1 MRLFFYFIS
10 LVFLLSA
17 CVKNNPDPAWLQVNE
32 WSISANPS
40 LSLQEGELTE
50 NISDAWVY
58 VDDEL
63 IGVFQVPFKIPIL
76 KEGNVTFKIF
86 PAIKNNGISATKKIY
101 PFLKEY
107 VINGTLVKNQIFTIN
122 PTTQYK
128 ENLNFWIEDFEDAS
142 FQITDDPNTSAANM
156 DTDNLDLQ
164 WFNGNAYGK
173 VILNALDST
182 WIAFTGEPYMVL
194 PKGKEC
200 YLEIDYK
207 VTNSVTTGLIYVTSG
222 STTNNVNIRLNAQK
236 PEVAVWKKIYIDLRE
251 LIGNSPSG
259 SVFSQSFIASL
270 DDGNS
275 EGIILIDNI
284 KVIHF

>member
-1 MRLFFYFIS
+1 MRLFSYLIS
-10 LVFLLSA
+10 LFFLLSA

-32 WSISANPS
+32 WTISTNPS
-40 LSLQEGELTE
+40 LSLAEGELTE

-58 VDDEL
+58 INDEL

-76 KEGNVTFKIF
+76 KEGNATFKIY

-107 VINGTLVKNQIFTIN
+107 VINGTLVKNQVFTVN

-128 ENLNFWIEDFEDAS
+128 DNLDFWIEDFEDAS
-142 FQITDDPNTSAANM
+142 FSITDDPNTSAANM
-156 DTDNLDLQ
+156 NTANDNLQ

-173 VILNALDST
+173 VVLNSIDST
-182 WIAFTGEPYMVL
+182 WIAFTSEPYMVL
-194 PKGKEC
+194 PKGQEC

-207 VTNSVTTGLIYVTSG
+207 VTNNLTTGLIYVTSS
-222 STTNNVNIRLNAQK
+222 STVNNVNIRLNAQN
-236 PEVAVWKKIYIDLRE
+236 PDVAVWKKIYIDLRE

-259 SVFSQSFIASL
+259 SIFSQSFIASL
-270 DDGNS
+270 DEGNT

>member
-1 MRLFFYFIS
+1 MRLFIYFIS
-10 LVFLLSA
+10 LFFLFSA
-17 CVKNNPDPAWLQVNE
+17 CVKNNPDPAWLQVND

-58 VDDEL
+58 INDEL

-76 KEGNVTFKIF
+76 KEGNVTFKIY
-86 PAIKNNGISATKKIY
+86 PAIKNNGVAATKKIY

-173 VILNALDST
+173 VILNAEDST
-182 WIAFTGEPYMVL
+182 WIAFTSEPYMVL

-207 VTNSVTTGLIYVTSG
+207 ITNNVTTGLIYITSE
-222 STTNNVNIRLNAQK
+222 STTNNVNYRLNAQK

-251 LIGNSPSG
+251 LVGYAPSG

-270 DDGNS
+270 DEGNT

>member
-1 MRLFFYFIS
+1 MRLFFNLIS
-10 LVFLLSA
+10 LFFLLSA

-32 WSISANPS
+32 WTISANPS
-40 LSLQEGELTE
+40 LSLAEGELTE

-58 VDDEL
+58 INDEL

-76 KEGNVTFKIF
+76 KEGNVTFKIY

-107 VINGTLVKNQIFTIN
+107 VINGTLEKNQVFTIN

-128 ENLNFWIEDFEDAS
+128 ENLNFWIEDFEDTGY
-142 FQITDDPNTSAANM
+142 QIEDDPNTSAAKI
-156 DTDNLDLQ
+156 DTDDLDLQ
-164 WFNGNAYGK
+164 WFNGNKYGK
-173 VILNALDST
+173 VVLNAEDST
-182 WIAFTGEPYMVL
+182 WIAYTTEQLNL

-207 VTNSVTTGLIYVTSG
+207 VTNNLTTGLIYVTSG
-222 STTNNVNIRLNAQK
+222 STVNNVNIRLNAQK
-236 PEVAVWKKIYIDLRE
+236 PNVAVWKKIYIDLRE

-270 DDGNS
+270 DEGNT

>member
-10 LVFLLSA
+10 LFFLLSA
-17 CVKNNPDPAWLQVNE
+17 CVKNNPEPAWLQVND
-32 WSISANPS
+32 WSLSANPS
-40 LSLQEGELTE
+40 LSLAEGELTE

-58 VDDEL
+58 INDEL

-107 VINGTLVKNQIFTIN
+107 VINGTLVKNQVFTIN

-128 ENLNFWIEDFEDAS
+128 ENLNFWIEDFEDTGY
-142 FQITDDPNTSAANM
+142 QIEDDQNTSAAKI
-156 DTDNLDLQ
+156 DPDDFDLQ
-164 WFNGNAYGK
+164 WFNGNKYGK
-173 VILNALDST
+173 VVLNAEDST
-182 WIAFTGEPYMVL
+182 WIAYTSEQLSL

-207 VTNSVTTGLIYVTSG
+207 VTNNLTTGLIYVTSS
-222 STTNNVNIRLNAQK
+222 STVNNVNIRLNAQK

-259 SVFSQSFIASL
+259 SLFSQSFIASL
-270 DDGNS
+270 DEGNT

>member
-1 MRLFFYFIS
+1 MRLFIYFIS
-10 LVFLLSA
+10 LFFLFSA
-17 CVKNNPDPAWLQVNE
+17 CVKNNPDSAWLQVNE

-40 LSLQEGELTE
+40 LSLEEGELTE
-50 NISDAWVY
+50 NISEAWVY
-58 VDDEL
+58 INDEV

-107 VINGTLVKNQIFTIN
+107 VINGTLVKNQVFTIN
-122 PTTQYK
+122 PITQYK
-128 ENLNFWIEDFEDAS
+128 DNLSFWIEDFEDAS
-142 FQITDDPNTSAANM
+142 FQITDDPNTSAANI
-156 DTDNLDLQ
+156 DTDNVDLQ

-173 VILNALDST
+173 VVLNTEDST
-182 WIAFTGEPYMVL
+182 WIAYTTDQLSL
-194 PKGKEC
+194 PKGQEC

-207 VTNSVTTGLIYVTSG
+207 VTNNVTTGLIYVTSE
-222 STTNNVNIRLNAQK
+222 STTNNVHIRLNAQK
-236 PEVAVWKKIYIDLRE
+236 PDVAVWKKIYIDLRE

-259 SVFSQSFIASL
+259 SLFSQSFIASL
-270 DDGNS
+270 DEGNT

>member
-1 MRLFFYFIS
+1 MRLSFNLISIFFLF
-10 LVFLLSA
+10 SA

-32 WSISANPS
+32 WTISANPS

-58 VDDEL
+58 INDEL

-76 KEGNVTFKIF
+76 KEGNVTFKIY

-107 VINGTLVKNQIFTIN
+107 VINGTLVKNQVFTIN

-128 ENLNFWIEDFEDAS
+128 DNLNFWIEDFEDAS
-142 FQITDDPNTSAANM
+142 FQITDDPNTSAANI
-156 DTDNLDLQ
+156 DTDNIDLQ
-164 WFNGNAYGK
+164 WFNGNAFGK
-173 VILNALDST
+173 VVLNSTDST
-182 WIAFTGEPYMVL
+182 WIAYTSEQLNL
-194 PKGKEC
+194 PKGQEC

-207 VTNSVTTGLIYVTSG
+207 VTNNVTTGLIYITSE
-222 STTNNVNIRLNAQK
+222 STTNNVHIRLNAQK
-236 PEVAVWKKIYIDLRE
+236 PDVAVWKKIYIDLRE

-270 DDGNS
+270 DEGNTQ
-275 EGIILIDNI
+275 GIILIDNI

>member
-1 MRLFFYFIS
+1 MRLFFNLIS
-10 LVFLLSA
+10 LFFLFSA

-32 WSISANPS
+32 WTISANPS

-58 VDDEL
+58 INDEL

-76 KEGNVTFKIF
+76 KEGNVTFKIY

-107 VINGTLVKNQIFTIN
+107 VINGTLVKNQVFTIN

-128 ENLNFWIEDFEDAS
+128 DNLNFWIEDFEDAS
-142 FQITDDPNTSAANM
+142 FQITDDPNTSAANI
-156 DTDNLDLQ
+156 DTDNIDLQ
-164 WFNGNAYGK
+164 WFNGNAFGK
-173 VILNALDST
+173 VVLNSTDST
-182 WIAFTGEPYMVL
+182 WIAYTSEQLNL
-194 PKGKEC
+194 PKGQEC

-207 VTNSVTTGLIYVTSG
+207 VTNNVTTGLIYVTSE
-222 STTNNVNIRLNAQK
+222 STTNNVHIRLNAQK
-236 PEVAVWKKIYIDLRE
+236 PDVAVWKKIYIDLRE

-270 DDGNS
+270 DEGNT

>member
-1 MRLFFYFIS
+1 MRLFFNLIS
-10 LVFLLSA
+10 LFFLFSA
-17 CVKNNPDPAWLQVNE
+17 CVKNNPDPTWLQVNE
-32 WSISANPS
+32 WTISANPS

-58 VDDEL
+58 INDEL

-76 KEGNVTFKIF
+76 KEGNVTFKIY

-107 VINGTLVKNQIFTIN
+107 VINGTLVKNQVFTIN

-128 ENLNFWIEDFEDAS
+128 DNLNFWIEDFEDAS
-142 FQITDDPNTSAANM
+142 FQITDDPNTSAANI
-156 DTDNLDLQ
+156 DTDNIDLQ
-164 WFNGNAYGK
+164 WFNGNAFGK
-173 VILNALDST
+173 VVLNSTDST
-182 WIAFTGEPYMVL
+182 WIAYTSEQLNL
-194 PKGKEC
+194 PKGQEC

-207 VTNSVTTGLIYVTSG
+207 VTNNVTTGLIYVTSE
-222 STTNNVNIRLNAQK
+222 STTNNVHIRLNAQK
-236 PEVAVWKKIYIDLRE
+236 PDVAVWKKIYIDLRE

-270 DDGNS
+270 DEGNTL
-275 EGIILIDNI
+275 GIILIDNI

>member
-1 MRLFFYFIS
+1 MRLFIYFIS
-10 LVFLLSA
+10 LFFLFSA

-32 WSISANPS
+32 WTISANPS
-40 LSLQEGELTE
+40 LSLEEGELTE
-50 NISDAWVY
+50 NISEAWVY
-58 VDDEL
+58 INDEV

-107 VINGTLVKNQIFTIN
+107 VINGTLVKNQVFTIN

-128 ENLNFWIEDFEDAS
+128 DNLSFWIEDFEDAS
-142 FQITDDPNTSAANM
+142 FQITDDPNTSAANI
-156 DTDNLDLQ
+156 DTDNIDLQ

-173 VILNALDST
+173 VVLNAEDST
-182 WIAFTGEPYMVL
+182 WIAYTSEQLNL

-207 VTNSVTTGLIYVTSG
+207 VTNNVTTGLIYVTSE
-222 STTNNVNIRLNAQK
+222 STTNNVHIRLNAQK
-236 PEVAVWKKIYIDLRE
+236 PDVAVWKKIYIDLRE

-270 DDGNS
+270 DEENT

>member
-1 MRLFFYFIS
+1 MRLFFILIALFP
-10 LVFLLSA
+10 LLSA
-17 CVKNNPDPAWLQVNE
+17 CVKNNPDPSWLQVNE
-32 WSISANPS
+32 WTISANPS
-40 LSLQEGELTE
+40 LSLAEGELTQ

-58 VDDEL
+58 IDDEL

-76 KEGNVTFKIF
+76 KEGAVTFKVY

-101 PFLKEY
+101 PFLKEF
-107 VINGTLVKNQIFTIN
+107 VINGTLVKNQTFAIN

-128 ENLNFWIEDFEDAS
+128 ENLTFWIEDFEDAS
-142 FQITDDPNTSAANM
+142 FSITDDPNTSAANI
-156 DTDNLDLQ
+156 DTDNENLQ
-164 WFNGNAYGK
+164 WFNGNSYGK
-173 VILNALDST
+173 VILNATDST
-182 WIAFTGEPYMVL
+182 WIAFTSEPYMVL

-207 VTNSVTTGLIYVTSG
+207 VTNNLTTGLIYVTSS
-222 STTNNVNIRLNAQK
+222 STINNSHIRLNAQK

-259 SVFSQSFIASL
+259 SVFSQSFVAAL
-270 DDGNS
+270 DKENT

>member
-1 MRLFFYFIS
+1 MRLFIYFIS
-10 LVFLLSA
+10 LFFLFSA

-32 WSISANPS
+32 WTISANPS
-40 LSLQEGELTE
+40 LSLEEGELTE
-50 NISDAWVY
+50 NISEAWVY
-58 VDDEL
+58 INDEV

-107 VINGTLVKNQIFTIN
+107 IINGTLVKNQVYTIN

-128 ENLNFWIEDFEDAS
+128 DNLEFWVEDFEDAS
-142 FQITDDPNTSAANM
+142 FQITDDPNTSAANI
-156 DTDNLDLQ
+156 DTDNIDLQ

-173 VILNALDST
+173 VVLNAEDST
-182 WIAFTGEPYMVL
+182 WIAFTGEPYMIL
-194 PKGKEC
+194 PKGQEC

-207 VTNSVTTGLIYVTSG
+207 VTNTVTTGLIYVTSE

-236 PEVAVWKKIYIDLRE
+236 PDVAVWKKIYIDLRE

-259 SVFSQSFIASL
+259 SVFSQSFISSL
-270 DDGNS
+270 DEGNT

>member
-1 MRLFFYFIS
+1 MRLFFNLIS
-10 LVFLLSA
+10 LFFLFSA
-17 CVKNNPDPAWLQVNE
+17 CVKNNPDPTWLQVNE
-32 WSISANPS
+32 WTISANPS

-58 VDDEL
+58 INDEL

-76 KEGNVTFKIF
+76 KEGNVTFKIY

-107 VINGTLVKNQIFTIN
+107 VINGTLVKNQVFTIN

-128 ENLNFWIEDFEDAS
+128 DNLNFWIEDFEDAS
-142 FQITDDPNTSAANM
+142 FQITDDPNTSAANI
-156 DTDNLDLQ
+156 DTDNIDLQ
-164 WFNGNAYGK
+164 WFNGNAFGK
-173 VILNALDST
+173 VVLNSTDST
-182 WIAFTGEPYMVL
+182 WIAYTSEQLNL
-194 PKGKEC
+194 PKGQEC

-207 VTNSVTTGLIYVTSG
+207 VTNNVTTGLIYVTSE
-222 STTNNVNIRLNAQK
+222 STTNNVHIRLNAQK
-236 PEVAVWKKIYIDLRE
+236 PDVAVWKKIYIDLRE

-270 DDGNS
+270 DEGNT
-275 EGIILIDNI
+275 EGMILIDNI

>member
-1 MRLFFYFIS
+1 MRLFIYFIS
-10 LVFLLSA
+10 LFFLFSA
-17 CVKNNPDPAWLQVNE
+17 CVKNNPDSAWLQVNE

-40 LSLQEGELTE
+40 LSLEEGELTE
-50 NISDAWVY
+50 NISEAWVY
-58 VDDEL
+58 INDEV

-107 VINGTLVKNQIFTIN
+107 VINGTLVKNQVFTIN
-122 PTTQYK
+122 PITQYK
-128 ENLNFWIEDFEDAS
+128 DNLSFWIEDFEDAS
-142 FQITDDPNTSAANM
+142 FQITDDPNTSAANI
-156 DTDNLDLQ
+156 DTDNVDLQ

-173 VILNALDST
+173 VVLNTEDST
-182 WIAFTGEPYMVL
+182 WIAYTTEQLSL
-194 PKGKEC
+194 PKGQEC

-207 VTNSVTTGLIYVTSG
+207 VTNNVTTGLIYVTSE
-222 STTNNVNIRLNAQK
+222 STTNNVHIRLNAQK
-236 PEVAVWKKIYIDLRE
+236 PDVAVWKKIYIDLRE

-259 SVFSQSFIASL
+259 SLFSQSFIASL
-270 DDGNS
+270 DEGNT

>member
-1 MRLFFYFIS
+1 MRLFIYFIS
-10 LVFLLSA
+10 LFFILSA

-63 IGVFQVPFKIPIL
+63 IGVFEVPFKIPIL

-182 WIAFTGEPYMVL
+182 WIAFTSEPYMVL

-207 VTNSVTTGLIYVTSG
+207 VTNSVTT
-222 STTNNVNIRLNAQK
+222 
-236 PEVAVWKKIYIDLRE
+236 
-251 LIGNSPSG
+251 
-259 SVFSQSFIASL
+259 
-270 DDGNS
+270 
-275 EGIILIDNI
+275 
-284 KVIHF
+284 

>member
-1 MRLFFYFIS
+1 
-10 LVFLLSA
+10 
-17 CVKNNPDPAWLQVNE
+17 
-32 WSISANPS
+32 
-40 LSLQEGELTE
+40 
-50 NISDAWVY
+50 
-58 VDDEL
+58 L

-76 KEGNVTFKIF
+76 KEGNVTFKIY

-107 VINGTLVKNQIFTIN
+107 VINGTLVKNQVFTIN

-128 ENLNFWIEDFEDAS
+128 DNLNFWIEDFEDAS
-142 FQITDDPNTSAANM
+142 FQITDDPNTSAANI
-156 DTDNLDLQ
+156 DTDNIDLQ
-164 WFNGNAYGK
+164 WFNGNAFGK
-173 VILNALDST
+173 VVLNSTDST
-182 WIAFTGEPYMVL
+182 WIAYTSEQLNL
-194 PKGKEC
+194 PKGQEC

-207 VTNSVTTGLIYVTSG
+207 VTNNVTTGLIYVTSE
-222 STTNNVNIRLNAQK
+222 STTNNVHIRLNAQK
-236 PEVAVWKKIYIDLRE
+236 PDVAVWKKIYIDLRE

-270 DDGNS
+270 DEGNT

>member
-17 CVKNNPDPAWLQVNE
+17 CVKNNPDPAWLQVND
-32 WSISANPS
+32 WSLSANPS
-40 LSLQEGELTE
+40 LSLAEGELTE

-58 VDDEL
+58 INDEL

-107 VINGTLVKNQIFTIN
+107 VINGTLVKNQVFTIN

-128 ENLNFWIEDFEDAS
+128 ENLNFWIEDFEDTGY
-142 FQITDDPNTSAANM
+142 QIEDDQNTSAAKIGL
-156 DTDNLDLQ
+156 DDFDLQ
-164 WFNGNAYGK
+164 WFNGNKYGK
-173 VILNALDST
+173 VVLNAEDST
-182 WIAFTGEPYMVL
+182 WIAFTIEPYMVL
-194 PKGKEC
+194 PKGQEC

-207 VTNSVTTGLIYVTSG
+207 VTNNLTTGLIYVTSG
-222 STTNNVNIRLNAQK
+222 STVNNVNIRLNAQK
-236 PEVAVWKKIYIDLRE
+236 PNVAVWKKIYIDLRE
-251 LIGNSPSG
+251 LIGNSPTG

-270 DDGNS
+270 DEENT

>member
-1 MRLFFYFIS
+1 MRLFFNLIS
-10 LVFLLSA
+10 LFFLFSA

-32 WSISANPS
+32 WTISANPS

-58 VDDEL
+58 INDEL

-76 KEGNVTFKIF
+76 KEGNVTFKIY

-107 VINGTLVKNQIFTIN
+107 VINGTLVKNQVFTIN

-128 ENLNFWIEDFEDAS
+128 DNLNFWIEDFEDAS
-142 FQITDDPNTSAANM
+142 FQITDDPNTSAANI
-156 DTDNLDLQ
+156 DTDNIDLQ
-164 WFNGNAYGK
+164 WFNGNAFGK
-173 VILNALDST
+173 VVLNSTDST
-182 WIAFTGEPYMVL
+182 WIAYTSEQLNL
-194 PKGKEC
+194 PKGQEC

-207 VTNSVTTGLIYVTSG
+207 VTNNVTTGLIYVTSE
-222 STTNNVNIRLNAQK
+222 STTNNVHIRLNAQK
-236 PEVAVWKKIYIDLRE
+236 PDVAVWKKIYIDLRE

-270 DDGNS
+270 DEGNT
-275 EGIILIDNI
+275 EGITLIDNI

>member
-1 MRLFFYFIS
+1 MRLFFNLLS
-10 LVFLLSA
+10 LFFLFSA
-17 CVKNNPDPAWLQVNE
+17 CVKNNPDPTWLQVNE
-32 WSISANPS
+32 WTISANPS

-58 VDDEL
+58 INDEL

-76 KEGNVTFKIF
+76 KEGNATFKIY

-107 VINGTLVKNQIFTIN
+107 VINGTLVKNQVFTIN

-128 ENLNFWIEDFEDAS
+128 DNLNFWIEDFEDAS
-142 FQITDDPNTSAANM
+142 FQITDDPNTSAANI
-156 DTDNLDLQ
+156 DTDNIDLQ
-164 WFNGNAYGK
+164 WFNGNAFGK
-173 VILNALDST
+173 VVLNSTDST
-182 WIAFTGEPYMVL
+182 WIAYTSEQLNL
-194 PKGKEC
+194 PKGQEC

-207 VTNSVTTGLIYVTSG
+207 VTNNVTTGLIYVTSE
-222 STTNNVNIRLNAQK
+222 STTNNVHIRLNAQK
-236 PEVAVWKKIYIDLRE
+236 PDVAVWKKIYIDLRE

-270 DDGNS
+270 DEGNTQ
-275 EGIILIDNI
+275 GIILIDNI

>member
-10 LVFLLSA
+10 LFFLFSA

-32 WSISANPS
+32 WTISANPS
-40 LSLQEGELTE
+40 LSLEEGELTE
-50 NISDAWVY
+50 NISEAWVY
-58 VDDEL
+58 INDEV

-107 VINGTLVKNQIFTIN
+107 VINGTLVKNQVFTIN

-128 ENLNFWIEDFEDAS
+128 DNLSFWIEDFEDLS
-142 FQITDDPNTSAANM
+142 FQITDDPNTSAAKM
-156 DTDNLDLQ
+156 DKDNLDLQ

-173 VILNALDST
+173 VVLNAEDST
-182 WIAFTGEPYMVL
+182 WIAYTSEQLNL

-207 VTNSVTTGLIYVTSG
+207 VTNNVTTGLIYVTSE
-222 STTNNVNIRLNAQK
+222 STTNNVHIRLNAQK
-236 PEVAVWKKIYIDLRE
+236 PDVAVWKKIYIDLRE

-270 DDGNS
+270 DEENT